1 MINVLFVCHGNICRS
16 PMAEFMFKT
25 LVKEKEKE
33 EFFNIESAAVSNEET
48 GNPVYPPAR
57 QILSLHGISCSGK
70 RARRISED
78 DYMRFDYIIAMDQS
92 NMRYLGRMLP
102 SMDKTYLLMSF
113 AGEACDVADP
123 WYTGDFETCFEDID
137 AGCRAFY
144 SFLLKTH
151 KELTD
156 V

>member
-78 DYMRFDYIIAMDQS
+78 DYMRFDYIIAMDRS

-137 AGCRAFY
+137 AGCKAFY

-151 KELTD
+151 KELSD

>member
-25 LVKEKEKE
+25 LVKEKE

-48 GNPVYPPAR
+48 GNLVYPPAR
-57 QILSLHGISCSGK
+57 QILSLHGISCRDK
-70 RARRISED
+70 RARCIRED
-78 DYMRFDYIIAMDQS
+78 DYMHSDYIIAMDRS

-144 SFLLKTH
+144 SFLLKIH

>member
-16 PMAEFMFKT
+16 PMAEFMFKA
-25 LVKEKEKE
+25 LVKDKGKE
-33 EFFNIESAAVSNEET
+33 EFFNIESAAVSSEAT
-48 GNPVYPPAR
+48 GIPVYPPAR
-57 QILSLHGISCSGK
+57 QILSLHGISCRGK
-70 RARRISED
+70 RARRIRED
-78 DYMRFDYIIAMDQS
+78 DYMHSDYIIAMDRS
-92 NMRYLGRMLP
+92 NMRYLERMLP
-102 SMDKTYLLMSF
+102 SMDKTYLLVSF
-113 AGEACDVADP
+113 TGEDRDVADP

>member
-33 EFFNIESAAVSNEET
+33 EFFDIESAAVSNEET

-137 AGCRAFY
+137 AGCKAFY

-151 KELTD
+151 KELSD

>member
-25 LVKEKEKE
+25 LVKERGKD
-33 EFFNIESAAVSNEET
+33 EFFNIESAAVSDEET

-78 DYMRFDYIIAMDQS
+78 DYMRFGYIIAMDRS

-113 AGEACDVADP
+113 AGEDRDVADP

-151 KELTD
+151 KELGD

>member
-137 AGCRAFY
+137 AGCKAFY

-151 KELTD
+151 KELSD